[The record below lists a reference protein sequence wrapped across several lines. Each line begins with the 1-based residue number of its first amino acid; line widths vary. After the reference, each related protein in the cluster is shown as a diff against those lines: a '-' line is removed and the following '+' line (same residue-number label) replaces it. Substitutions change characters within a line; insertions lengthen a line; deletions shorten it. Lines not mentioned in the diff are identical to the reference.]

1 MAIFDNQTQ
10 VNTFFILTF
19 LFWCDW
25 YAPTVSMWSDFN
37 LFKLWHAQAKQLFW
51 VPPPLVVPAAIV
63 LLYITMEI
71 SFFIFYKYA
80 FQYTTAPT
88 WIVPAVTFLLAAN
101 VAMLK
106 QWIAI
111 FMVGRRTLKALILL
125 IAMFATIVPI
135 LIIEA
140 VYDRWAEFGTLLP
153 YLLFLAG
160 AFYLNGMAYH
170 KERTTGQEIYVS
182 TEALYQ
188 AAVVEPS
195 QKAQARST
203 SQPLKR
209 APTQAPALLVKTRQP
224 PPSKRSGTTGSTT
237 VHNR

>member
-1 MAIFDNQTQ
+1 MAIFDNLAE
-10 VNTFFILTF
+10 VNTFFVLTF

-37 LFKLWHAQAKQLFW
+37 LFVLWHAQAKQLFW

-63 LLYITMEI
+63 LLYILMEI

-88 WIVPAVTFLLAAN
+88 WVVAAVTFLLAAN

-135 LIIEA
+135 LVIEA
-140 VYDRWAEFGTLLP
+140 VFDRWAEFGTLLP
-153 YLLFLAG
+153 YLLFWTGML
-160 AFYLNGMAYH
+160 YLNAMAYH

-188 AAVVEPS
+188 AAVVESS
-195 QKAQARST
+195 QKSHARST
-203 SQPLKR
+203 AKPLTR
-209 APTQAPALLVKTRQP
+209 ASTQAPALLVKTRQQ
-224 PPSKRSGTTGSTT
+224 PSKRSGTSSSSTA
-237 VHNR
+237 VRDR